1 MAYFKFISMAF
12 QRALSYRVEYFTGVL
27 NAFLYIFIF
36 TSVWSALIPAGGS
49 VAGLSQAD
57 MVAYAV
63 LSTLI
68 KVSINRVDSVFA
80 NRVKTGEIAVDLMKP
95 FMVPLMLFCDQV
107 GSSLF
112 HFFARAVPMLI
123 FCLLVFDIA
132 LPVDGALLLRF
143 VPVYL
148 MAFLLF
154 FSMFFLI
161 STMAFFFV
169 EVLPFWIFFFAL
181 ITLTSGAIIP
191 LDFFPEIL
199 RNGLLMTPFPY
210 LYYFPTMILLGR
222 DTLLAYPE
230 VLARYAVML
239 AGMGFLGTAAYR
251 AGLRKLT
258 IAGG

>member
-12 QRALSYRVEYFTGVL
+12 QRSLSYRVEYFTGVL

-36 TSVWSALIPAGGS
+36 TSVWSALIPAGQN
-49 VAGLSQAD
+49 VAGLTRDD

-68 KVSINRVDSVFA
+68 KVSINRMDNMFA
-80 NRVKTGEIAVDLMKP
+80 SRVKSGEIAVDLMKP
-95 FMVPLMLFCDQV
+95 FYVPLMLFCDQV

-112 HFFARAVPMLI
+112 HMFARAIPMLI
-123 FCLLVFDIA
+123 FCFLVFDLT
-132 LPVDGALLLRF
+132 LPVDADILMRF

-154 FSMFFLI
+154 FSMFFVI
-161 STMAFFFV
+161 STMAFYFV
-169 EVLPFWIFFFAL
+169 EILPFWIFFFAL

-191 LDFFPEIL
+191 LDFFPDLL
-199 RNGLLMTPFPY
+199 RDALLYSPFPY

-222 DTLLAYPE
+222 DALMSYPDLLTRYTLMLG
-230 VLARYAVML
+230 VMGL
-239 AGMGFLGTAAYR
+239 LGMAAYR
-251 AGLRKLT
+251 GGLRRLT